1 MSDRGIWGIR
11 IFLTIV
17 LAVVCIAAWSIGSL
31 FYIDAG
37 ACYYINNPNK
47 EVLRAIKSELNI
59 KKLPEDL
66 VISKC
71 SSTLPFFDSDEVISI
86 DILSNYSEEKW
97 REIIDDRADTPGT
110 YGYDTI
116 TFSKTA
122 NIFKLNG
129 RYCLR
134 IKKQDNKSALNEIVS
149 NRGIYDE
156 GYGRLINI
164 ARAIIY
170 IVIAFL
176 PLYPYDRIMYFIKN
190 LKYRRMDLN

>member
-37 ACYYINNPNK
+37 ECYYINNPNK

-59 KKLPEDL
+59 EKMPEDL

-97 REIIDDRADTPGT
+97 REIIDDRADTPRA
-110 YGYDTI
+110 YGYDAI

-134 IKKQDNKSALNEIVS
+134 IKKQDNKTALNEIVS

-170 IVIAFL
+170 IVIVFL

>member
-1 MSDRGIWGIR
+1 MQPGQS
-11 IFLTIV
+11 
-17 LAVVCIAAWSIGSL
+17 VVCP
-31 FYIDAG
+31 G
-37 ACYYINNPNK
+37 A
-47 EVLRAIKSELNI
+47 
-59 KKLPEDL
+59 
-66 VISKC
+66 
-71 SSTLPFFDSDEVISI
+71 
-86 DILSNYSEEKW
+86 
-97 REIIDDRADTPGT
+97 
-110 YGYDTI
+110 YGYDAI

-129 RYCLR
+129 RYCLS
-134 IKKQDNKSALNEIVS
+134 IKKQDNKTALNEIVS

-170 IVIAFL
+170 IVIVFL